1 MGRDACFMGSDMTWR
16 EGEEEVTLITVM
28 GDYGTCSRVP
38 SDGRMTFRDGFLLG
52 WNEEFRKEQVLSQ
65 RSYPQFSLSKE
76 TSLMLCSG
84 QVQ

>member
-1 MGRDACFMGSDMTWR
+1 MASNMTWR

-28 GDYGTCSRVP
+28 GEHGTCSRVP

-52 WNEEFRKEQVLSQ
+52 WNEVFRKEQVLIQ

-76 TSLMLCSG
+76 TSLMLCCG